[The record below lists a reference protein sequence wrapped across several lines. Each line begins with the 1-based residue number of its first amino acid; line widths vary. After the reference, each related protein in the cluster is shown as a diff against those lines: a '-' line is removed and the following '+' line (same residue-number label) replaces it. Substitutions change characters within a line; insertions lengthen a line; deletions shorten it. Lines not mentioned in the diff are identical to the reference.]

1 VGLLDVQ
8 ATLAIAALDLKLVR
22 LLREAIRN
30 ADLAGG
36 KVGPLGTVIAPQP
49 GPRFVVD
56 PTPRF
61 EPGPVHHPEPRF
73 EPRPVIH
80 PQPREEAAPVA
91 APADSRPSCR
101 REPALPAPWRQ
112 PVWKTE
118 LPPAPKVKVHLHRT
132 DVHNKGSLIDLF
144 L

>member
-1 VGLLDVQ
+1 MLDVQ
-8 ATLAIAALDLKLVR
+8 AGLVVAAMDLKLVR

-36 KVGPLGTVIAPQP
+36 KVGPLGTVLAPQP
-49 GPRFVVD
+49 GQRPVIH

-61 EPGPVHHPEPRF
+61 EPRPVRHPEPRF

-80 PQPREEAAPVA
+80 
-91 APADSRPSCR
+91 SRPRVEERPGACPT
-101 REPALPAPWRQ
+101 EPSAKCHCEATLPAPWRQ
-112 PVWKTE
+112 PIWKTE
-118 LPPAPKVKVHLHRT
+118 QPPASKVKVHLHRT

>member
-1 VGLLDVQ
+1 M
-8 ATLAIAALDLKLVR
+8 LAVAALDLKLVR
-22 LLREAIRN
+22 LLREAIRA

-36 KVGPLGTVIAPQP
+36 KTGPLGTVLAPQP
-49 GPRFVVD
+49 DLLPRPVIH

-61 EPGPVHHPEPRF
+61 EPRPVIHPTPRF

-80 PQPREEAAPVA
+80 PQPRIEDTPAP
-91 APADSRPSCR
+91 APADCPHQCPS
-101 REPALPAPWRQ
+101 PAAATLPPPWRV

-118 LPPAPKVKVHLHRT
+118 LPPAIKVKVHLHRT